1 MSSKRI
7 YALTSIARPLEPEFP
22 TNKAVLILLPIIA
35 VACALYQLIGPG
47 EQSPGAAALS
57 GALAAFAGWA
67 LTRELAPDDNPAAF
81 ISMTLGVAGVL
92 FVGIETVLPAFV
104 ALFLVRIVNRS
115 VGKPA
120 TRIDSLLILVLAVG
134 AGWSLDKPVLT
145 WVGAAAFLL
154 DARLA
159 PRSPVQLLPAV
170 VCVIAPVVWQT
181 PFVVPSLDFA
191 VPSLEPVL
199 SGNARFAAFTA
210 MTLLY
215 AYAGAST
222 RQLAATGDA
231 TGEPLVTAR
240 VRGGMLV
247 GVLVAVESLLA
258 GDGQFAAG
266 YDALLWSC
274 IAGVGVGNMLRL
286 ARPRS

>member
-7 YALTSIARPLEPEFP
+7 YRLTSIARPLEPEFP

-35 VACALYQLIGPG
+35 VACALFQLIGPG

-92 FVGIETVLPAFV
+92 FVGVETVLPAFV

-120 TRIDSLLILVLAVG
+120 THIDSLLVLLLAVG

-145 WVGAAAFLL
+145 WVGAVAFLL

-159 PRSPVQLLPAV
+159 PRSPLQLLPAV
-170 VCVIAPVVWQT
+170 VCVIAPFVWQT
-181 PFVVPSLDFA
+181 PFTVPSL
-191 VPSLEPVL
+191 VPAL
-199 SGNARFAAFTA
+199 SGNARLAVFTVI
-210 MTLLY
+210 TLLF
-215 AYAGAST
+215 AYAAAST
-222 RQLAATGDA
+222 RQLASTGDA
-231 TGEPLVTAR
+231 TGEPLVSAR
-240 VRGGMLV
+240 VRSGMFV
-247 GVLVAVESLLA
+247 GFLVALESLLA
-258 GDGQFAAG
+258 GEGQFAAG